1 MQPMPDEAKGD
12 GAHFS
17 VTPACI
23 GRRYGRFEV
32 EFSRGCHIYA
42 MLSDIGDVLAAVELN
57 RQALIVYT
65 IKCGVNVRSWH
76 NFQIR
81 PEE

>member
-1 MQPMPDEAKGD
+1 
-12 GAHFS
+12 
-17 VTPACI
+17 
-23 GRRYGRFEV
+23 
-32 EFSRGCHIYA
+32 